1 MGKESSRQSLSTNYI
16 KLTRS
21 ALVLTVKISSY
32 ISTTFSFSGFL
43 EAEDF
48 RSSPPFFSV
57 WAMLD
62 SLKRSGD
69 QGEKKKK
76 RKKLKNLELSSR
88 DTKPASAMKDIFT
101 TLINSHKLEAEAL
114 INILDKKS
122 DQKSHPFLKPISK
135 KGAEVHPQADT
146 E

>member
-1 MGKESSRQSLSTNYI
+1 MTAGELEVHAYAVQFLPWEKNPAGRALSTNYI
-16 KLTRS
+16 NLTRS

-69 QGEKKKK
+69 QREKKKK
-76 RKKLKNLELSSR
+76 KKVKEL
-88 DTKPASAMKDIFT
+88 
-101 TLINSHKLEAEAL
+101 
-114 INILDKKS
+114 
-122 DQKSHPFLKPISK
+122 
-135 KGAEVHPQADT
+135 
-146 E
+146 

>member
-1 MGKESSRQSLSTNYI
+1 MTAGELEVCAYAVQFLPWEKNPAGRALSTNYI

-69 QGEKKKK
+69 QREKKKK
-76 RKKLKNLELSSR
+76 KKVKEL
-88 DTKPASAMKDIFT
+88 
-101 TLINSHKLEAEAL
+101 
-114 INILDKKS
+114 
-122 DQKSHPFLKPISK
+122 
-135 KGAEVHPQADT
+135 
-146 E
+146 